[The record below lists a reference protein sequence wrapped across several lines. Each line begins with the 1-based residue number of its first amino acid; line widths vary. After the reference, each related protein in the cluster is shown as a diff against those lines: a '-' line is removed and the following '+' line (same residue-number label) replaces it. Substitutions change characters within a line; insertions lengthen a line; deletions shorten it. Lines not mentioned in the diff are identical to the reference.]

1 MHLKLFNKNLN
12 DLLKN
17 IYPERKDLNKIS
29 EDIANIVN
37 SFKDSSHV
45 GKQKKW
51 DNKDVFL
58 ITYSDSI
65 IDSKEKPLKTLYD
78 FL

>member
-1 MHLKLFNKNLN
+1 MHPKLFNKNLN

-37 SFKDSSHV
+37 SFKDSSRTVSYTH
-45 GKQKKW
+45 
-51 DNKDVFL
+51 L
-58 ITYSDSI
+58 RAHET
-65 IDSKEKPLKTLYD
+65 
-78 FL
+78 